1 MDLVRIC
8 DGLFPLPVEEKVIM
22 GTWRALAIPFPPCL
36 SRKRQSWEHGVRL
49 RVPFLLARRGK
60 GRPGVPAIHFF
71 PVRSLDQG
79 SLLVYYGALPL
90 PRVSPRLKLFFYA
103 RSVFLDRE
111 REKTILAEI

>member
-1 MDLVRIC
+1 MQVP
-8 DGLFPLPVEEKVIM
+8 GKV
-22 GTWRALAIPFPPCL
+22 P
-36 SRKRQSWEHGVRL
+36 KD
-49 RVPFLLARRGK
+49 RVL
-60 GRPGVPAIHFF
+60 FF

-111 REKTILAEI
+111 KEKTILAEI